1 MKPLDI
7 LLILVLLLFGTGLI
21 VDRQW
26 GPERREHE
34 KSLKFQ
40 REHLEKVADLLRAH
54 QKRTGRYPTMEEGLE
69 SVPGLREATFSGAF
83 KSLAPALSEL
93 SGVRTPHGIPYLYEN
108 RRAAEAEGK
117 GAFRNSPARADRKQE
132 RYSERVDDGIVV
144 TSLGLMY
151 DQRRVFGAAW
161 IDALL
166 WFGGGTLLVL
176 TIVYILARNRSKTA
190 DRYRGV
196 NATIS
201 VGVAIV
207 LTLVFLITGGHHQLG
222 GGRQRPKFGA
232 AGTRADLATEYL
244 ALLAEWVAADVYSR
258 PVYDKVSQQLAA
270 EFGIVAPVPGAGEDS
285 GAGESK
291 PN

>member
-21 VDRQW
+21 VDKRW

-40 REHLEKVADLLRAH
+40 RDHLEKVADLLRAH
-54 QKRTGRYPTMEEGLE
+54 QKKVGRYPTMEEGLE
-69 SVPGLREATFSGAF
+69 SVPGLRDATFSGQF
-83 KSLAPALSEL
+83 KSLAPALEL
-93 SGVRTPHGIPYLYEN
+93 LPGVRTPHGIPYLYEN

-117 GAFRNSPARADRKQE
+117 GAFRNSPSRPDRKQE

-151 DQRRVFGAAW
+151 DQRRVFGDAW
-161 IDALL
+161 VDALL
-166 WFGGGTLLVL
+166 FFGGGALLAL
-176 TIVYILARNRSKTA
+176 TILYIVARNRSKTA

-207 LTLVFLITGGHHQLG
+207 LALVFLITGGHHRLG
-222 GGRQRPKFGA
+222 GARQRPKFDT
-232 AGTRADLATEYL
+232 GTRADLATEYL
-244 ALLAEWVAADVYSR
+244 DLLAGWVSAEVYSKDA
-258 PVYDKVSQQLAA
+258 YEKVSKQLAS
-270 EFGIVAPVPGAGEDS
+270 EFGIVPPVPGAIAESD
-285 GAGESK
+285 AGESK

>member
-34 KSLKFQ
+34 KSLRFQ
-40 REHLEKVADLLRAH
+40 RDHLEKVADLLRDH
-54 QKRTGRYPTMEEGLE
+54 EKKTGRYPTMEEGLA
-69 SVPGLREATFSGAF
+69 SVPGLREATFSGSF
-83 KSLAPALSEL
+83 KQLAPQLAGL

-108 RRAAEAEGK
+108 RIAAEAEGK
-117 GAFRNSPARADRKQE
+117 GAFRNSPSRADRKQE
-132 RYSERVDDGIVV
+132 RYSERVDDGIVI

-151 DQRRVFGAAW
+151 DQRRVFGDAW
-161 IDALL
+161 VDALL
-166 WFGGGTLLVL
+166 WFGGGALLLL
-176 TIVYILARNRSKTA
+176 TVVYILARNRSRTA

-207 LTLVFLITGGHHQLG
+207 LALVFLITGGHHRLG
-222 GGRQRPKFGA
+222 GARTRPKFDA
-232 AGTRADLATEYL
+232 AGTRADLANEYL
-244 ALLAEWVAADVYSR
+244 GVLSEWVEAGVYSR
-258 PVYDKVSQQLAA
+258 TAYDAVSKELAV
-270 EFGIVAPVPGAGEDS
+270 EFGIAVPTPADS
-285 GAGESK
+285 TSNPTSGK
-291 PN
+291 KN